1 MNLLSIK
8 GLLAFAAL
16 AIVPQV
22 ASAQQSTGQQG
33 ASGQQSAMYIC
44 YACRIGN
51 TAQCE
56 PVSSSGGAGN
66 TYEACTP
73 SRDEKCNPYC
83 ITYMG
88 RCSRQGLIAARKN
101 DMAGKQMAQCQA
113 AGSPVV

>member
-22 ASAQQSTGQQG
+22 ASAQVAAPQQVVPGQD
-33 ASGQQSAMYIC
+33 SAMYLC

-56 PVSSSGGAGN
+56 AVSSSGGTGN
-66 TYEACTP
+66 TYEAC
-73 SRDEKCNPYC
+73 SGARDEQGNPYC

-88 RCSRQGLIAARKN
+88 RCSRQTAAKEG
-101 DMAGKQMAQCQA
+101 DPSGKQMAQCQA
-113 AGSPVV
+113 AGSLVA